1 MDEQT
6 PMEDAEAQLY
16 RRIQE
21 LRARARG
28 LAEDGPAER
37 EPVGHGEPDLPSAAP
52 AAQPAE
58 ARPAMPDLRT
68 ILARAESH
76 VEQLRTTAATLEQR
90 LPADV
95 ERAVERAMATHGDE
109 RRLTELRHAIAALS
123 RQIEQVNRD
132 LLAER
137 LGRVED
143 LELVVDLVST
153 GMAELRRDSATLAAL
168 VDRVGGGVDTV
179 LDKLDQPLQVTVE
192 RPARSGV
199 RDLFTP
205 TTEPL
210 PDPTPADS
218 PGSKDAPP

>member
-1 MDEQT
+1 MDREQT

-28 LAEDGPAER
+28 LADEGRPEAETD
-37 EPVGHGEPDLPSAAP
+37 EAQTDEAEAPPSAEP
-52 AAQPAE
+52 RQ
-58 ARPAMPDLRT
+58 AMPDLRT

-76 VEQLRTTAATLEQR
+76 VEQLRNTADTLERQ

-109 RRLTELRHAIAALS
+109 RRLTELRHAIAALA

-143 LELVVDLVST
+143 LELVVDLIST
-153 GMAELRRDSATLAAL
+153 GMSELRRDTATVAAMIE
-168 VDRVGGGVDTV
+168 RVGGGVDTV

-205 TTEPL
+205 TTEP
-210 PDPTPADS
+210 PTGPRPLD
-218 PGSKDAPP
+218 